1 MLISALVYERERCR
15 FEMITEN
22 LEIKNSESKSSLSKD
37 QITAAA
43 LCALPKIG
51 PKRLMT
57 LLKHHDPQTAWA
69 VVQGRAKPTE
79 VVAAMLRVE
88 GLTTLLRHRA
98 TQDLHDQIERRCKRA
113 GIKITIFGD
122 ENYPRALIADLS
134 APAVLFYF
142 GDLSALNSRR
152 VGMVGTRSATA
163 SGRYLASHIA
173 HDLATN
179 DVCVVSG
186 LARGI
191 DAWAH
196 RGALRALEV
205 NLETRVAQ
213 RTDRTSDQRTAQRIG
228 RPVGVVASGLDVVYP
243 RENAQ
248 LWQDIATHG
257 ALISESAPGS
267 PPEAFRFPL
276 RNRILAALSEV
287 LVVVESRDTGGSMIT
302 VDEAQKRDIAVMAV
316 PGSPRNV
323 ASNGTNLLIQQGCLP
338 IIGAQDVLVALGLD
352 HRRAQENIFDSRPR
366 LSASDQNLVSTM
378 AGSPFTLDD
387 FVNRTNL
394 ALTNAAVALGRLEA
408 LGWVIENS
416 GWWEVI
422 EVRQSSH

>member
-1 MLISALVYERERCR
+1 MQSQNSAA
-15 FEMITEN
+15 
-22 LEIKNSESKSSLSKD
+22 KNCLSKD
-37 QITAAA
+37 QIAAAA

-69 VVQGRAKPTE
+69 VVQGRAKPNE

-88 GLTTLLRHRA
+88 NLATLLMHRA
-98 TQDLHDQIERRCKRA
+98 TQDLQDQIERRCIKA

-122 ENYPRALIADLS
+122 ENYPRALIADL
-134 APAVLFYF
+134 APPAVLFYF
-142 GDLSALNSRR
+142 GDLSALNNRR

-173 HDLATN
+173 YDLATN

-196 RGALRALEV
+196 RGALRALESQPA
-205 NLETRVAQ
+205 EQT
-213 RTDRTSDQRTAQRIG
+213 IG
-228 RPVGVVASGLDVVYP
+228 RPVGVVASGLDVIYP

-248 LWQDIATHG
+248 LWQDVASHG

-302 VDEAQKRDIAVMAV
+302 VDEAQKRDVTVLAV

-323 ASNGTNLLIQQGCLP
+323 ASNGTNQLIQQGCLP

-352 HRRAQENIFDSRPR
+352 NRRAQENIYDPRVR
-366 LSASDQNLVSTM
+366 LSTSDQNLVSMM
-378 AGSPFTLDD
+378 AGSPFTLDN
-387 FVNRTNL
+387 FVIRSDL
-394 ALTNAAVALGRLEA
+394 ATIDAAVSLGRLEA
-408 LGWVIENS
+408 LGWVVENS

-422 EVRQSSH
+422 EVRQPLH

>member
-1 MLISALVYERERCR
+1 ML
-15 FEMITEN
+15 TEN
-22 LEIKNSESKSSLSKD
+22 LEIKNSESKKCLSKD
-37 QITAAA
+37 QIAAAA

-69 VVQGRAKPTE
+69 VVQGRAKPNE
-79 VVAAMLRVE
+79 VVSAMLRVE
-88 GLTTLLRHRA
+88 GLVTLLRHRA
-98 TQDLHDQIERRCKRA
+98 TQDLQDQIEQRCIRA
-113 GIKITIFGD
+113 GINITIFGD
-122 ENYPRALIADLS
+122 ENYPRALIADL
-134 APAVLFYF
+134 APPAVLFYF
-142 GDLSALNSRR
+142 GDLSVLNSRR

-173 HDLATN
+173 YDLATN

-191 DAWAH
+191 DSWAH
-196 RGALRALEV
+196 RGALRALESQPAEQTIRR
-205 NLETRVAQ
+205 LADRLADRRVGRLA
-213 RTDRTSDQRTAQRIG
+213 DRPVG
-228 RPVGVVASGLDVVYP
+228 RPVGIVASGLDVVYP

-248 LWQDIATHG
+248 LWQDIATQG

-302 VDEAQKRDIAVMAV
+302 VDEAQKRDVTVLAV
-316 PGSPRNV
+316 PGSPRNI
-323 ASNGTNLLIQQGCLP
+323 ASNGTNQLIQQGCLP

-352 HRRAQENIFDSRPR
+352 NRRAQESIYDPRVR
-366 LSASDQNLVSTM
+366 LSTSDQSLISMM
-378 AGSPFTLDD
+378 AGSPFTFDD
-387 FVNRTNL
+387 FVIRSDL
-394 ALTNAAVALGRLEA
+394 ATIDAAVALGRLEA
-408 LGWVIENS
+408 LGWIVGNS

-422 EVRQSSH
+422 EVRQPLH

>member
-1 MLISALVYERERCR
+1 MG
-15 FEMITEN
+15 TEK
-22 LEIKNSESKSSLSKD
+22 LASKSFLSKD
-37 QITAAA
+37 QIAAAA

-69 VVQGRAKPTE
+69 VVQGRAQPNE
-79 VVAAMLRVE
+79 VVEAMLRVE
-88 GLTTLLRHRA
+88 GLVTLLRHRA
-98 TQDLHDQIERRCKRA
+98 THEMQDEIERRCIKA
-113 GIKITIFGD
+113 GMQITIFGD
-122 ENYPRALIADLS
+122 ENYPRALIADL
-134 APAVLFYF
+134 APPAVLFYF
-142 GDLSALNSRR
+142 GDLSVLNNRR

-179 DVCVVSG
+179 DVCIVSG

-196 RGALRALEV
+196 RGALRALES
-205 NLETRVAQ
+205 NLEKQIA
-213 RTDRTSDQRTAQRIG
+213 G

-248 LWQDIATHG
+248 LWQDIAAHG

-302 VDEAQKRDIAVMAV
+302 VDEAQKRDVTVLAV
-316 PGSPRNV
+316 PGSPHNV

-338 IIGAQDVLVALGLD
+338 VIGAQDVLVALGLD
-352 HRRAQENIFDSRPR
+352 NRRAQENIYDPRTR
-366 LSASDQNLVSTM
+366 LSPSDQNIVSLM
-378 AGSPFTLDD
+378 AGSPFTLEN
-387 FVNRTNL
+387 FVIRSRL
-394 ALTNAAVALGRLEA
+394 ATIDAAVALGRLEA
-408 LGWVIENS
+408 LGWIVENS

-422 EVRQSSH
+422 EVRQPLH

>member
-1 MLISALVYERERCR
+1 MHSVNSA
-15 FEMITEN
+15 F
-22 LEIKNSESKSSLSKD
+22 KNCLSRD
-37 QITAAA
+37 QIAAAA

-69 VVQGRAKPTE
+69 VVQGRAKPNE
-79 VVAAMLRVE
+79 VVEAMLRVE
-88 GLTTLLRHRA
+88 GLVTLLRHRA
-98 TQDLHDQIERRCKRA
+98 TQDLQDQIEQRCIRA

-122 ENYPRALIADLS
+122 ENYPRALIADL
-134 APAVLFYF
+134 APPAVLFYF
-142 GDLSALNSRR
+142 GDLSALNNRR

-196 RGALRALEV
+196 RGALRALES
-205 NLETRVAQ
+205 
-213 RTDRTSDQRTAQRIG
+213 RTISPLTSRPAGRPAEQTLG

-248 LWQDIATHG
+248 LWQDIATQG

-302 VDEAQKRDIAVMAV
+302 VDEAQKRDVTVLAV
-316 PGSPRNV
+316 PGSPRNI
-323 ASNGTNLLIQQGCLP
+323 ASNGTNQLIQQGCLP

-352 HRRAQENIFDSRPR
+352 NRRAQENIYDPRVR
-366 LSASDQNLVSTM
+366 LSTSDQSLVSMM
-378 AGSPFTLDD
+378 AGSPFTFDD
-387 FVNRTNL
+387 FVIRSCL
-394 ALTNAAVALGRLEA
+394 ATIDAAVSLGRLEA
-408 LGWVIENS
+408 LGWIVENS

-422 EVRQSSH
+422 EVRQPLY

>member
-1 MLISALVYERERCR
+1 MRSQISV
-15 FEMITEN
+15 
-22 LEIKNSESKSSLSKD
+22 SKKSLSKD
-37 QITAAA
+37 QIAAAA

-69 VVQGRAKPTE
+69 VVQGRAKPNE

-88 GLTTLLRHRA
+88 NLSTLLRHRA
-98 TQDLHDQIERRCKRA
+98 TQDLQDQIERRCTKA

-122 ENYPRALIADLS
+122 ENYPHALIADL
-134 APAVLFYF
+134 APPAVLFYF
-142 GDLSALNSRR
+142 GDLSSLNNRR

-173 HDLATN
+173 YDLATN

-196 RGALRALEV
+196 RGALRALEGR
-205 NLETRVAQ
+205 LA
-213 RTDRTSDQRTAQRIG
+213 DRTVG

-248 LWQDIATHG
+248 LWQDVATQG

-302 VDEAQKRDIAVMAV
+302 VDEAQKRDVTVLAV

-323 ASNGTNLLIQQGCLP
+323 ASNGTNQLIQQGCLP

-352 HRRAQENIFDSRPR
+352 NRRSQENIYNPR
-366 LSASDQNLVSTM
+366 ARLCQSDQNLVEIM
-378 AGSPFTLDD
+378 AGAPFTLDD
-387 FVNRTNL
+387 FVNRTDL
-394 ALTNAAVALGRLEA
+394 ATIDAAVSLGRLEA
-408 LGWVIENS
+408 LGWVVENS

-422 EVRQSSH
+422 DVRQPLH

>member
-1 MLISALVYERERCR
+1 MHSVNSA
-15 FEMITEN
+15 F
-22 LEIKNSESKSSLSKD
+22 KNSLSRD
-37 QITAAA
+37 QIAAAA
-43 LCALPKIG
+43 LCALSKIG

-69 VVQGRAKPTE
+69 VVQGRAKPNE
-79 VVAAMLRVE
+79 VVEAMLRVE
-88 GLTTLLRHRA
+88 GLVTLLRHRA
-98 TQDLHDQIERRCKRA
+98 TQNLQDQIEQRCLRS

-122 ENYPRALIADLS
+122 ENYPRALIADL
-134 APAVLFYF
+134 APPAVLFYF
-142 GDLSALNSRR
+142 GDLSALNNRR

-196 RGALRALEV
+196 RGALRALES
-205 NLETRVAQ
+205 
-213 RTDRTSDQRTAQRIG
+213 RTIERLADRPDG

-248 LWQDIATHG
+248 LWQDIATQG
-257 ALISESAPGS
+257 ALISESVPGS

-302 VDEAQKRDIAVMAV
+302 VDEAQKRDVTVLAV
-316 PGSPRNV
+316 PGSPRNI
-323 ASNGTNLLIQQGCLP
+323 ASNGTNQLIQQGCLP

-352 HRRAQENIFDSRPR
+352 NRRAQENIYDPRVR
-366 LSASDQNLVSTM
+366 LSTSAQSLISMM
-378 AGSPFTLDD
+378 AGSPFTFDD
-387 FVNRTNL
+387 FVIRSDL
-394 ALTNAAVALGRLEA
+394 ATIDAAVALGRLEA
-408 LGWVIENS
+408 LGWIVENS

-422 EVRQSSH
+422 EVRQPRH

>member
-1 MLISALVYERERCR
+1 MPSENSALKKC
-15 FEMITEN
+15 
-22 LEIKNSESKSSLSKD
+22 LSKD
-37 QITAAA
+37 QIAAAA

-69 VVQGRAKPTE
+69 VVQGRAKPDE

-88 GLTTLLRHRA
+88 NLATLLRHRA
-98 TQDLHDQIERRCKRA
+98 TQDFQDQIERRCVNA

-122 ENYPRALIADLS
+122 ENYPRALIADL
-134 APAVLFYF
+134 APPAVLFYF
-142 GDLSALNSRR
+142 GDLTALNNRR

-173 HDLATN
+173 YDLATN

-196 RGALRALEV
+196 RGALRALEGQ
-205 NLETRVAQ
+205 LASHQ
-213 RTDRTSDQRTAQRIG
+213 AGLPAGRTAGQLAG
-228 RPVGVVASGLDVVYP
+228 RPVGIVASGLDVIYP

-248 LWQDIATHG
+248 LWQEVATHG

-302 VDEAQKRDIAVMAV
+302 VDEAQKRDVTVLAV
-316 PGSPRNV
+316 PGSPRNI
-323 ASNGTNLLIQQGCLP
+323 ASNGTNQLIQQGCLP
-338 IIGAQDVLVALGLD
+338 IIGAKDVLVALGLD
-352 HRRAQENIFDSRPR
+352 NRRAQENFYDPR
-366 LSASDQNLVSTM
+366 ARLCQSDQNLVSMM
-378 AGSPFTLDD
+378 AGAPFTLDS
-387 FVNRTNL
+387 FVIRSDL
-394 ALTNAAVALGRLEA
+394 ATIDAAVALGRLEA
-408 LGWVIENS
+408 LGWVVENS

-422 EVRQSSH
+422 DVRQPLH

>member
-1 MLISALVYERERCR
+1 MHSVNSA
-15 FEMITEN
+15 F
-22 LEIKNSESKSSLSKD
+22 KNSLSKD
-37 QITAAA
+37 QIAAAA

-69 VVQGRAKPTE
+69 VVQGRAKPSE

-88 GLTTLLRHRA
+88 GLVTLLRHRA
-98 TQDLHDQIERRCKRA
+98 TQDLQDQIEQRCIRA

-122 ENYPRALIADLS
+122 ENYPHALIADL
-134 APAVLFYF
+134 APPAVLFYF
-142 GDLSALNSRR
+142 GDLSALNNRR

-196 RGALRALEV
+196 RGALRALES
-205 NLETRVAQ
+205 RSA
-213 RTDRTSDQRTAQRIG
+213 G

-248 LWQDIATHG
+248 LWQDIARQG

-302 VDEAQKRDIAVMAV
+302 VDEAQKRDVTVLAV

-323 ASNGTNLLIQQGCLP
+323 ASNGTNQLIQQGCLP

-352 HRRAQENIFDSRPR
+352 NRRAQENIYDPRVR
-366 LSASDQNLVSTM
+366 LSTSDQSLVSMM
-378 AGSPFTLDD
+378 AGSPFTLDN
-387 FVNRTNL
+387 FVMSTRLSTID
-394 ALTNAAVALGRLEA
+394 AAVSLGRLEA
-408 LGWVIENS
+408 LGWIVENA

-422 EVRQSSH
+422 EVR